1 MKIRAPLALLALLFT
16 TVVVQGATVRRLT
29 FEGAVYP
36 ASVQRVIRAIEAAEL
51 EGDALVLIEMN
62 TPGGRVDSTQEL
74 VQKMLASRVP
84 IAIWVGPSGSHAASA
99 GFVLLTA
106 ADLTAMAHGT
116 RTGAST
122 VIGPG
127 ESDPDDVGLKKA
139 NEDMAALMRSI
150 AAQRGRDVDAAE
162 KAVRDA
168 TSYTE
173 GEALELGLI
182 DRVIDDPELW
192 IEELDG
198 TTVRRFDGTE
208 EVLDLSDAV
217 FVESRERLKDRF
229 LLWLGRGE
237 VVYLLLMIGLAG
249 LYFEL
254 QNPGMILPGA
264 IGVTALVLFALG
276 SQMLPVSWLGVAL
289 ILLGLFLYAL
299 EVKVTSM
306 GLLAVAGTVAVLAG
320 SLMFIDSPI
329 RELRL
334 SLWVVLPTVLFLAA
348 FATLVVGAVVRAQ
361 RTGIATGGEA
371 LIGALAE
378 VVEIDGVSVQVLVHG
393 EIWNA
398 VPEGGTLETGDAV
411 RVIGRDGLTLRVRA
425 GGSE

>member
-1 MKIRAPLALLALLFT
+1 MKTHRLPVLFFLLLSALAVEA
-16 TVVVQGATVRRLT
+16 ATVRRLT

-84 IAIWVGPSGSHAASA
+84 VAIWVGPSGAHAASA

-106 ADLTAMAHGT
+106 ADLAAMAHGT

-122 VIGPG
+122 VIGSG
-127 ESDPDDVGLKKA
+127 ESKPDDVGLKKA

-150 AAQRGRDVDAAE
+150 AKQRGRDVEAAE
-162 KAVRDA
+162 KAVREA
-168 TSYTE
+168 ASYTE

-182 DRVIDDPELW
+182 DRVIDDPVAWL
-192 IEELDG
+192 EELNG

-208 EVLDLSDAV
+208 EVLDLTDMV
-217 FVESRERLKDRF
+217 FVESREELKYRF
-229 LLWLGRGE
+229 LLWLGQGE

-299 EVKVTSM
+299 EVKITSM

-329 RELRL
+329 PELRL
-334 SLWVVLPTVLFLAA
+334 SLWIVLPTVITLAA

-361 RTGIATGGEA
+361 RARIATGGEA
-371 LIGALAE
+371 LIGAPAE
-378 VVEIDGVSVQVLVHG
+378 VVEVDGTSVQVLVHG

-398 VPEGGTLETGDAV
+398 TPERGTLEPGDAV
-411 RVIGRDGLTLRVRA
+411 HVIGRDGLNLRVRK
-425 GGSE
+425 GGPE